1 MDKPRGCS
9 EFCTRWRE
17 LILDGK
23 VVDLRDMWK
32 KCGDNPLYPQGGTWI
47 FDRAYWCP
55 GDLQQPDVIDLF
67 TKPGRHTAVL
77 RMEPYT
83 AADIHGNCLIVIKSE
98 TFPIVF
104 LEVFEHDKK

>member
-1 MDKPRGCS
+1 MYICS
-9 EFCTRWRE
+9 FSYLLFYYYNE
-17 LILDGK
+17 LQTYSYSCVAYHRLSCYCAK
-23 VVDLRDMWK
+23 ASN
-32 KCGDNPLYPQGGTWI
+32 NPCCHAQP
-47 FDRAYWCP
+47 YWCP

-98 TFPIVF
+98 AFPIVF